1 MLDFYFGTIHTN
13 SQLISTY
20 TDYKLYFQHE
30 GQEKVLIKK
39 VNESLFDKKYSCYK
53 STDGRQQFEHSEKIT
68 IPENVFV
75 NDNGKI
81 SITVLTEKYFDGK
94 VDSMYAQR
102 VDVYYQ
108 KINGRIILSVK

>member
-53 STDGRQQFEHSEKIT
+53 STDGRYQFEHSEKIT